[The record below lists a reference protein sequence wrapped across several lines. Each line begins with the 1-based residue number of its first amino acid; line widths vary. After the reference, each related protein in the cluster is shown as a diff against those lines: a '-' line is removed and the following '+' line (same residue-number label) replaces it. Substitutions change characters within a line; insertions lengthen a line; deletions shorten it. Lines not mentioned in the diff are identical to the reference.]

1 MPCGRAPTRMD
12 RPFKIEALLLWGT
25 ITLALRYGGWPTWV
39 TPLLPSLWIN
49 LPLISLVS
57 RREPLSDWGLVCPE
71 PARAA
76 RHVAAFLLVVAP
88 GSLLVLHLVGAIDF
102 VWQLDAAAISRS
114 LLHQLLW
121 VAVPEEVFFRGY
133 LWRRLQQETDPAPT
147 RARLILANAT
157 LFAATHYLIHPG
169 GWALATWL
177 PGLYL
182 AWLRCRTGSV
192 AVPIVCHA
200 LANTLLFAA
209 MGRLG

>member
-1 MPCGRAPTRMD
+1 MD
-12 RPFKIEALLLWGT
+12 RPFKIEALLLWGI
-25 ITLALRYGGWPTWV
+25 ITLALRYEGWSSWV
-39 TPLLPSLWIN
+39 PPLLPSLWIN
-49 LPLISLVS
+49 LPLISLML
-57 RREPLSDWGLVCPE
+57 RREPLRDWGLVCPE

-76 RHVAAFLLVVAP
+76 RHVAVFVLVIAP
-88 GSLLVLHLVGAIDF
+88 GSLLVLRDIGAIDF

-147 RARLILANAT
+147 GARLILANAT

-182 AWLRCRTGSV
+182 AWLRCRTGTI
-192 AVPIVCHA
+192 AVPILCHG

-209 MGRLG
+209 TGRLG